1 MFDTGLLSLGHDR
14 SLRRFW
20 RTARGFLH
28 GTTARLA
35 WGLISLLIVV
45 TVLQLL
51 VQYRLNLWNRDFF
64 NALEFRNGAE
74 IWHQTHLLA
83 LFAAMSIGL
92 AVTAVWGRMT
102 FQRSWRAW
110 LSRHLIEA
118 WLGDERYRHIEL
130 GNGEHQNAEYRISE
144 DARLAT
150 DAPIDLVVGLL
161 AAALTA
167 GTFVVVLWHVGG
179 ALDVTILGAP
189 LTIPGYLVVAAVAYA
204 ILTTGTLMIVGR
216 HMISVIES
224 KNQAEAEL
232 KYAVAH
238 QRERGTSRMSTA
250 EVEATTVEVGT
261 ALSDVLRQWRRLA
274 RQYMRTTYVSHGN
287 TILAPLVGLILCV
300 PHYIAGAM
308 LLGDVTQAAAAFVAV
323 QGAFNWLIDNFPRL
337 AECLSSANRVGNL
350 LSAFDRLG
358 AAEQPIASAYVEKE
372 RAVTDL
378 CGDGSYSGMS
388 ILRGD

>member
-1 MFDTGLLSLGHDR
+1 MVDADLLPLGVHHP
-14 SLRRFW
+14 LRRFW
-20 RTARGFLH
+20 QSARHFWRGP
-28 GTTARLA
+28 TARLA
-35 WGLISLLIVV
+35 WGLVGLLIVI

-64 NALEFRNGAE
+64 NALEFRDGGE

-110 LSRHLIEA
+110 VSRHLIQT
-118 WLGDERYRHIEL
+118 WLGDGRYRHIEL
-130 GNGEHQNAEYRISE
+130 GNGEHQNAEYRITE

-150 DAPIDLVVGLL
+150 DAPIDLAVGLL
-161 AAALTA
+161 ASVLTA

-179 ALDVTILGAP
+179 ALGVTVLGLAF
-189 LTIPGYLVVAAVAYA
+189 TIPGYLVVAAVAYA
-204 ILTTGTLMIVGR
+204 ILTTGTLMVVGR
-216 HMISVIES
+216 HMIEVIES
-224 KNQAEAEL
+224 KNQSESEL

-238 QRERGTSRMSTA
+238 LRERATRRMSLTDVDGA
-250 EVEATTVEVGT
+250 A
-261 ALSDVLRQWRRLA
+261 SDVGAALLDVIHQWRRLA
-274 RQYMRTTYVSHGN
+274 WQYMRTTYVSHGN
-287 TILAPLVGLILCV
+287 TLLAPLVGLILCV
-300 PHYIAGAM
+300 PHYVQGTM

-350 LSAFDRLG
+350 LLAFDALEP
-358 AAEQPIASAYVEKE
+358 AEEPVASANTEKE
-372 RAVTDL
+372 QAANNA
-378 CGDGSYSGMS
+378 
-388 ILRGD
+388 

>member
-1 MFDTGLLSLGHDR
+1 MFDPGLLPIGPHHP
-14 SLRRFW
+14 LRRFW
-20 RTARGFLH
+20 QSARHFWH
-28 GTTARLA
+28 GPTARLA
-35 WGLISLLIVV
+35 WGLVAVLIVI

-51 VQYRLNLWNRDFF
+51 IQYRLNVWNRDFF

-83 LFAAMSIGL
+83 LFAAISIGL

-110 LSRHLIEA
+110 VSRHLIEA
-118 WLGDERYRHIEL
+118 WLGDGRYLHIEL
-130 GNGEHQNAEYRISE
+130 GNGEHQNAEYRITE

-161 AAALTA
+161 ASVLTA

-179 ALDVTILGAP
+179 ALDVRVLGTTF
-189 LTIPGYLVVAAVAYA
+189 TIPGYLVVAAVGYA

-216 HMISVIES
+216 HMIGVIES
-224 KNQAEAEL
+224 KNQAESEL

-238 QRERGTSRMSTA
+238 LRERATRHMSFTD
-250 EVEATTVEVGT
+250 VEGA
-261 ALSDVLRQWRRLA
+261 ASDVAAALRDVIGQWRRLA
-274 RQYMRTTYVSHGN
+274 WQYMRTTYVSHGN
-287 TILAPLVGLILCV
+287 TLLAPLVGLILCV
-300 PHYIAGAM
+300 PHYVQGTM

-350 LSAFDRLG
+350 LLAFDRLEPKEEPV
-358 AAEQPIASAYVEKE
+358 AAANTEDAPA
-372 RAVTDL
+372 T
-378 CGDGSYSGMS
+378 
-388 ILRGD
+388 